1 MPSPISVIDRIA
13 YRAGYEL
20 AFFAAS
26 AFGLVRFIYRGLRA
40 VVCAVIFRR

>member
-1 MPSPISVIDRIA
+1 MSVIDRIA

-26 AFGLVRFIYRGLRA
+26 AVGLVRFIYRALRA
-40 VVCAVIFRR
+40 VVCAVVLRR